1 MGGLISSDPK
11 MDDGDVIGLMDG
23 NGQRVR
29 GLISCDPKIGNG
41 DVVGF
46 VDVIQRISGDNNNKG
61 SSQHL
66 DYV

>member
-1 MGGLISSDPK
+1 
-11 MDDGDVIGLMDG
+11 MDG